1 MKTISFPRYFPLK
14 TLPFLFMVAFFMIP
28 TPSHASEKLHLFAG
42 AGVSGQ
48 NLNFKIQTFQDL
60 SDTNPSLDLVG
71 LFEVSVLNFLADA
84 RVGAQLELLNGTND
98 LLETTHQHT
107 IGIYGKVQFSFLYG
121 ALGYKR
127 VAITPDISQVP
138 ISDVE
143 LSEWLFFQTLGLEM
157 KVSKISLNFEYQHT
171 SGDIEDDRLPQG
183 VYHYRRHAGRVLVG
197 LHF

>member
-1 MKTISFPRYFPLK
+1 MKTFSFPGVFSLK
-14 TLPFLFMVAFFMIP
+14 SLPFFVMVAFFTIP
-28 TPSHASEKLHLFAG
+28 APSPAAERLHLFAG

-71 LFEVSVLNFLADA
+71 LFEVSVVNFLADA
-84 RVGAQLELLNGTND
+84 RVGGQIELLNGTND

-127 VAITPDISQVP
+127 VNITPDTNRVP
-138 ISDVE
+138 IRNLE

-171 SGDIEDDRLPQG
+171 SGDIEDDRLPEG